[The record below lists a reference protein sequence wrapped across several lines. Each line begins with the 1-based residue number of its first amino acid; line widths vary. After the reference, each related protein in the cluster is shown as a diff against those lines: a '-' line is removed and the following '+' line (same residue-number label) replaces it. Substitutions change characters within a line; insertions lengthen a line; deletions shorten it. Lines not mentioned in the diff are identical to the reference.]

1 MTVADLAESASLA
14 AASANVGG
22 CVTGSLL
29 SVKLLLVNSVEV
41 EVEDVVFSLL
51 SELLVLSLVPAD
63 RPAIRRDLQNLQ

>member
-29 SVKLLLVNSVEV
+29 SVKLNSVEV

-51 SELLVLSLVPAD
+51 PELLVLSLVPAD
-63 RPAIRRDLQNLQ
+63 RPAIRRDLQILQ